1 MNNQVIKD
9 MKAIKNHQ
17 VYQFEANAWYF
28 SEGGIETTI
37 HQLNKIEKAFKN
49 NPLYTIKI

>member
-1 MNNQVIKD
+1 

-37 HQLNKIEKAFKN
+37 HQLNKIEKTLKN
-49 NPLYTIKI
+49 NHVIHH